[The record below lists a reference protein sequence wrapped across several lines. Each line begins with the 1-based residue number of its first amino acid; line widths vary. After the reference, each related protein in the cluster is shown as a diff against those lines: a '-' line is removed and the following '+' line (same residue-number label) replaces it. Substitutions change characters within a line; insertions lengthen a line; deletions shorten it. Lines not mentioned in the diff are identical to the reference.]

1 MTSSISEIWVYLAAS
16 PLLWLT
22 LTLVAYQAAVVV
34 YQRARHHPLATPM
47 PLAVA
52 LLVAVLWASGTP
64 YDTYFDGAKFVH
76 FLLGPA
82 TVALAIPLY
91 GEWSRLKR
99 MVGPLTLALLAGS
112 ITAVALAVAIA
123 WALGAS
129 HATVMSLVPKSVTTP
144 IAMAIAE
151 KIGGLPT
158 LAAVMVLL
166 TGVVGAVFGPIVL
179 RALKITDPTAQGFAM
194 GLAAHGIGTARAFQ
208 SHPTAGAFSALAM
221 GMNAL
226 FTATAVPI
234 VVQVWL

>member
-1 MTSSISEIWVYLAAS
+1 MPPKISEIWVYLAAS

-22 LTLVAYQAAVVV
+22 LTLIAYQAAKAVHV
-34 YQRARHHPLATPM
+34 RAHHHPLTTPM
-47 PLAVA
+47 PLAV
-52 LLVAVLWASGTP
+52 LMLVLVLWASNTP
-64 YDTYFDGAKFVH
+64 YERYFEGAKFVH

-91 GEWSRLKR
+91 GEWARLKR
-99 MVGPLTLALLAGS
+99 MVVPLTLALLIGS
-112 ITAVALAVAIA
+112 ATAVVLAVSLA

-129 HATVMSLVPKSVTTP
+129 HATVMSLMPKSVTTP

-158 LAAVMVLL
+158 LAAVLVLL

-179 RALKITDPTAQGFAM
+179 RWVKITDPAATGFAM

-226 FTATAVPI
+226 LTATVVPI
-234 VVQVWL
+234 VVQLWA

>member
-1 MTSSISEIWVYLAAS
+1 MSPKISEIWVYLAAS

-22 LTLVAYQAAVVV
+22 LTLIAYQAAKAV
-34 YQRARHHPLATPM
+34 YIRAHHHPLTTPM
-47 PLAVA
+47 PLAV
-52 LLVAVLWASGTP
+52 LMLVLVLWASNTP
-64 YDTYFDGAKFVH
+64 YERYFEGAKFVH

-91 GEWSRLKR
+91 GEWARLKR
-99 MVGPLTLALLAGS
+99 MVVPLTLALLIGS
-112 ITAVALAVAIA
+112 ATAVALAVSLA

-129 HATVMSLVPKSVTTP
+129 HATVMSLMPKSVTTP

-151 KIGGLPT
+151 KIGGFPT
-158 LAAVMVLL
+158 LAAVLVLL

-179 RALKITDPTAQGFAM
+179 RWVKITDPAAQGFAM

-226 FTATAVPI
+226 LTATVVPI
-234 VVQVWL
+234 MVQLWA

>member
-1 MTSSISEIWVYLAAS
+1 MTPKISEIWVYLAAS

-22 LTLVAYQAAVVV
+22 LTLLAYQAALWVSARV
-34 YQRARHHPLATPM
+34 RHHPLANPM
-47 PLAVA
+47 PIAVA
-52 LLVAVLWASGTP
+52 MLVLVLWASGTP
-64 YDTYFDGAKFVH
+64 YEHYFDGAKFVH

-91 GEWSRLKR
+91 GQWARLKR
-99 MVGPLTLALLAGS
+99 MVGPLTIALLIGS
-112 ITAVALAVAIA
+112 ATAVLLAVSIA

-166 TGVVGAVFGPIVL
+166 TGVVGAVLGPVVL
-179 RALKITDPTAQGFAM
+179 RWVKITDPTAQGFAM

-208 SHPTAGAFSALAM
+208 THPTAGAFSALAM

-226 FTATAVPI
+226 LTATVVPLAV
-234 VVQVWL
+234 QGWL

>member
-1 MTSSISEIWVYLAAS
+1 MSPRLTEIWVYLAAS

-22 LTLVAYQAAVVV
+22 LTLIAYQAAVAV
-34 YQRARHHPLATPM
+34 YQRAGQHPLATPM

-52 LLVAVLWASGTP
+52 VLAVVLWLSGTP
-64 YDTYFDGAKFVH
+64 YEHYFEGAKFVH

-99 MVGPLTLALLAGS
+99 MVGPLMIALIIGS
-112 ITAVALAVAIA
+112 STAVALAVSLAS
-123 WALGAS
+123 WLGAS
-129 HATVMSLVPKSVTTP
+129 HATVMSMVPKSVTTP

-158 LAAVMVLL
+158 LAAVMVLM
-166 TGVVGAVFGPIVL
+166 TGVIGAVCGPLVL
-179 RALKITDPTAQGFAM
+179 RVFKITDPTAQGFAM

-226 FTATAVPI
+226 FTATAVPLL
-234 VVQVWL
+234 VQVWA